1 MRGRVTANLAERRE
15 EIAGLP
21 HQLLSGE
28 GSGLTAVCS
37 PLIGAIGAGSPE
49 RCYCEKFKIGIK

>member
-28 GSGLTAVCS
+28 GSGLTAVYS
-37 PLIGAIGAGSPE
+37 SLIGTVGAVSPE
-49 RCYCEKFKIGIK
+49 RC